1 MFIAR
6 NHVQADVLGRG
17 NNLSKDPG
25 ELDILCFLP
34 VKLMDV
40 YFFKFPSLMLIQISC
55 DEKFICK
62 VCGV

>member
-17 NNLSKDPG
+17 DNLLSKDPG

-34 VKLMDV
+34 VKLTDV
-40 YFFKFPSLMLIQISC
+40 
-55 DEKFICK
+55 
-62 VCGV
+62 